1 MLYPVTMVDLF
12 IQLRKHMVTILFK
25 NLYLNL
31 FEFYFSE
38 ICYNRIIENRDFFLN
53 EERTRRVNEK
63 FRTGKTKVQDDMYG
77 LDGSFKKLAFD

>member
-1 MLYPVTMVDLF
+1 
-12 IQLRKHMVTILFK
+12 MVTFLFE

-31 FEFYFSE
+31 FEFYFAE

-63 FRTGKTKVQDDMYG
+63 FRTGRTKVQDDMYG
-77 LDGSFKKLAFD
+77 LDGSFKKLVFD